1 MTVSAAEDDDAA
13 DGEATIEHTASGGG
27 YGSVTVSSVTAT
39 ETDNDKDADA
49 ERAAL
54 VAIYDATD
62 GDNWT
67 ENMKL
72 EKPGTGRGVVRGHG

>member
-1 MTVSAAEDDDAA
+1 MT
-13 DGEATIEHTASGGG
+13 
-27 YGSVTVSSVTAT
+27 
-39 ETDNDKDADA
+39 DA

-67 ENMKL
+67 DNTNWKTEEPVGEWYGVTVEN
-72 EKPGTGRGVVRGHG
+72 GVVTGLELFDNN